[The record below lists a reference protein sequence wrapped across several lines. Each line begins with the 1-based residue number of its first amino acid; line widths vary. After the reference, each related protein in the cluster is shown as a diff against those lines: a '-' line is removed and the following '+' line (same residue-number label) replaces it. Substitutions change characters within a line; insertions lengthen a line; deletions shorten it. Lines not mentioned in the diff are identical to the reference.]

1 MDHEVIQVYDLLADP
16 KETRDLSKEMPE
28 QAAALLRS
36 LRNFV
41 STAP

>member
-1 MDHEVIQVYDLLADP
+1 MDREVIQVYDLKTDP

-28 QAAALLRS
+28 DAAALLRT